1 MGNTAGE
8 GICEPAPSG
17 FLLPLEPEMKK
28 KTWNKENQNEEN
40 HEDHENQE
48 NQGNHENH
56 KNQKYTITVTKN

>member
-40 HEDHENQE
+40 HEDHEN
-48 NQGNHENH
+48 HENH
-56 KNQKYTITVTKN
+56 